1 MTLND
6 LVSYNHKHN
15 YANGEDNRD
24 GTDANWSYNSGVEG
38 FTENKEI
45 TENRKLRQRAMMSTL
60 LLSFGTPIIRS
71 GDEFLNTQF
80 GNNNAYCQDNIISY
94 MVWDAIGN
102 EEIANVR
109 FVKNLIRLRRKM
121 GIFNR
126 KGFLPARRRTTNREL
141 KTWRGLRKRQRVYER
156 RLVSNQ
162 PEVFVV
168 YGCSARQN
176 VYGHPQCAC

>member
-80 GNNNAYCQDNIISY
+80 Y
-94 MVWDAIGN
+94 
-102 EEIANVR
+102 
-109 FVKNLIRLRRKM
+109 
-121 GIFNR
+121 
-126 KGFLPARRRTTNREL
+126 
-141 KTWRGLRKRQRVYER
+141 
-156 RLVSNQ
+156 
-162 PEVFVV
+162 
-168 YGCSARQN
+168 
-176 VYGHPQCAC
+176 